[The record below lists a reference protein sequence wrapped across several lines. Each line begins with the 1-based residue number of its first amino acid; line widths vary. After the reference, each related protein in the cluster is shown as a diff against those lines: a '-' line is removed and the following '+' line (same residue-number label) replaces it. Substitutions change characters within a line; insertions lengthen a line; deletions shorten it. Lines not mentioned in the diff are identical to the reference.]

1 MGWDTKRFT
10 SGDSIIEDLIC
21 SICMDVLDEPLQ
33 APCEHAFCKKCI
45 QDWLDQGKI
54 SCPIDQQQLS
64 ADLLKTPTRITQQLL
79 NNLTI
84 RCQNHVDG
92 CHLQC
97 KLEYIQQLTQ
107 HEQQWCQAA
116 NNEKKREINDL
127 KTKILELQETLSVK
141 QGTINDKDKVIMEH
155 EETLSYLIDEK

>member
-1 MGWDTKRFT
+1 M
-10 SGDSIIEDLIC
+10 
-21 SICMDVLDEPLQ
+21 
-33 APCEHAFCKKCI
+33 
-45 QDWLDQGKI
+45 
-54 SCPIDQQQLS
+54 
-64 ADLLKTPTRITQQLL
+64 KTPTRITQQLL

-127 KTKILELQETLSVK
+127 KKKIMELQDALSVQ
-141 QGTINDKDKVIMEH
+141 QGAINDKDKLIMEH
-155 EETLSYLIDEK
+155 EETLSHLIDEKLIDKNNSTMESSSFPPSAPPVELLESTSITLRCSELVNQDSLEGINSCIFVYIYKFIYI